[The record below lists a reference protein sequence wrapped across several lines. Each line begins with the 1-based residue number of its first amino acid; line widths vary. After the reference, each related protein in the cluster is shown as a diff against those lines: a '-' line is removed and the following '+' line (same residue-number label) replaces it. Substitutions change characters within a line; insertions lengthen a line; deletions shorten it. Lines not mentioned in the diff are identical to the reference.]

1 MAKYIKPHGQIANG
15 VSSLA
20 RIVSDLEYFVIG
32 KYRSVDIPDNVKKHI
47 QDAYTHINSA
57 IIQLN
62 TAGRLL
68 IEADAEE
75 SAKAKED

>member
-1 MAKYIKPHGQIANG
+1 MAKYIKPHGQIADG

-20 RIVSDLEYFVIG
+20 HIVSNLENFVIG

-75 SAKAKED
+75 SAKSKED

>member
-1 MAKYIKPHGQIANG
+1 MAKYIKPHGWIATG

-20 RIVSDLEYFVIG
+20 HIVSDLDNFVIG

-62 TAGRLL
+62 TAGRLP

>member
-1 MAKYIKPHGQIANG
+1 MAKYIRPHGQIANG
-15 VSSLA
+15 VSSLS
-20 RIVSDLEYFVIG
+20 RIVSDLDYFVIG

>member
-1 MAKYIKPHGQIANG
+1 MAKYIKPHGQIADS

-20 RIVSDLEYFVIG
+20 HIVSNLENFVIG

-47 QDAYTHINSA
+47 QDVYTHINSA

-68 IEADAEE
+68 IEADADE

>member
-1 MAKYIKPHGQIANG
+1 MAKYIKPHGQIADG

-20 RIVSDLEYFVIG
+20 HVVSNLENFVIG

-47 QDAYTHINSA
+47 QDSYTHINSA

-62 TAGRLL
+62 TAGCLL
-68 IEADAEE
+68 IEAEVDEGL
-75 SAKAKED
+75 KPKED